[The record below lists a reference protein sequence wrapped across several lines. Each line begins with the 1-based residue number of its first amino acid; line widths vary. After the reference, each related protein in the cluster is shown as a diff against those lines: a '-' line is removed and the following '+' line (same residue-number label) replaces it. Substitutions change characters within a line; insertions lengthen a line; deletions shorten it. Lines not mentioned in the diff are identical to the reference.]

1 MYSRCEITLYS
12 KVCPETYPSS
22 GNVQSEDKLR
32 YYNEPFVLI
41 LIENW
46 NNNLT
51 TPFFVFD
58 FKSSLTDPNPKN
70 RTSHKFT

>member
-1 MYSRCEITLYS
+1 MCS
-12 KVCPETYPSS
+12 
-22 GNVQSEDKLR
+22 QDKLR
-32 YYNEPFVLI
+32 YYNEPFVSI
-41 LIENW
+41 LIANW